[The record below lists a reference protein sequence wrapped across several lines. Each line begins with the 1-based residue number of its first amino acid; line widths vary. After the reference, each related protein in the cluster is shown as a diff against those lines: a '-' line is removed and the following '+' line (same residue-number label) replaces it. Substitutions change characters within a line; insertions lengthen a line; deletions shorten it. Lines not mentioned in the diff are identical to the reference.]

1 MIYIMISLQEMKL
14 VTLGFSLD
22 KLEEKPKFTLNIYNL
37 SCG

>member
-22 KLEEKPKFTLNIYNL
+22 KLEDFKIHFKYL
-37 SCG
+37 